1 MNEPQKPPG
10 GAVIRTCT
18 VEAVVASAILVAGV
32 TVLVES
38 WRLGARWT
46 DEGPGAGYF
55 PFYIALVMSASS
67 LGILVKALRS
77 RRQDRDVFVDRVQLR
92 RVLQVLLPAVVYV
105 MAVQVLGLYVA
116 STAYIAVFM
125 VVLGRYSWLRSI
137 VVGVCINA
145 LFFLMFE
152 VWFKVPLFKGMLDP
166 TRFLGY

>member
-1 MNEPQKPPG
+1 MSESQRSPEG
-10 GAVIRTCT
+10 GVVRSCT
-18 VEAVVASAILVAGV
+18 VEAVVALVILVAGV
-32 TVLVES
+32 AVLVES

-55 PFYIALVMSASS
+55 PFYIALVMSACS

-77 RRQDRDVFVDRVQLR
+77 RREDQDVFVDRVQLR

-105 MAVQVLGLYVA
+105 MAVQVLGLYLA
-116 STAYIAVFM
+116 SAVYIAGFM